1 MNVIDAMEKGMKDS
15 VLNALVEVIEKNP
28 EKNVDKLFS
37 LAKKLAKDETA
48 QQQIDFVFNYY
59 KENPATYELVQNILT
74 TTDKNCLKKFLVN
87 FVSNATWYGM
97 PKRAKYLEDED
108 TKVPFTLLISP
119 TMRCN
124 LRCTGCYAGNYS
136 KKDDIPF
143 EEVDRIIGEARDLGI
158 YYIVVLGG
166 EPFFYDKMLDIYE
179 KYNDVMFTPF
189 TNGSLFNEEL
199 ADRIKKLGNVF
210 PMFSLEGFEKETDA
224 RRGKGTFERV
234 MKSMDLLKSRGILFG
249 VSSATS
255 KYNID
260 TVISDEFI
268 DMLIAKGAKMSWY
281 FMYMPIG
288 ENPNVNDML
297 SPEQRLRLG
306 RRTREIRN
314 TKPYFTIDFFNDAP
328 VVGGC
333 IAGKYY
339 CHINSKEDV
348 EPCIFAH
355 FACDNLKGKA
365 LIDIFRGPFFKEL
378 RSRQPYNNNLL
389 LPCMMIDNTNVIRE
403 VVTKVHAYPTHPGAE
418 RMVED
423 PEFMKELDE
432 LAENFKPYAE
442 KEWKEVFNETGN
454 YEMAK
459 G

>member
-37 LAKKLAKDETA
+37 LAKKLARDETA

-59 KENPATYELVQNILT
+59 KENPATYELVQNVLT

-297 SPEQRLRLG
+297 SPEQRLKLG

-432 LAENFKPYAE
+432 LAENFKPYAA

-454 YEMAK
+454 YEMSK